1 MISEQDLCSL
11 HQVSVQDLHRRS
23 PGKISVQD
31 FYKSSLCTDIGLLA
45 RPLAKISIRDLSARS
60 LYEISVQALYK
71 KPSSQDVCKRP
82 LGKISAGK
90 IPVQDLYKR
99 SLGKITYHRCTE
111 CCGSAKRDNTGR
123 DGEKHDVEEEE
134 HDVEEEQKR

>member
-1 MISEQDLCSL
+1 MARSL
-11 HQVSVQDLHRRS
+11 HRSLDEVSWQHLLD
-23 PGKISVQD
+23 KISTGD
-31 FYKSSLCTDIGLLA
+31 LLA
-45 RPLAKISIRDLSARS
+45 RS
-60 LYEISVQALYK
+60 LFEISVQAPYK
-71 KPSSQDVCKRP
+71 SS
-82 LGKISAGK
+82 LGKISATGSLCNVSAQGLHKRCPGK
-90 IPVQDLYKR
+90 MSVQDLYKR